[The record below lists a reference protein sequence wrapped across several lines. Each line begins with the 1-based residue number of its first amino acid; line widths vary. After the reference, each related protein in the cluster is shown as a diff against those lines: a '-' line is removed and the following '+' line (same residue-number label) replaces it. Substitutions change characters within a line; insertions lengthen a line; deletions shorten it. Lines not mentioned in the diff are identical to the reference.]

1 MTQLFAG
8 DLQGNLWKLEF
19 TNKFPA
25 DWDAAHLSYYSDGSA
40 PIPMYIAKDGA
51 GNLQPI
57 TMPPFLAYGPNR
69 TLIVAFGTGKYL
81 ETADNA
87 GPFSTQSVYALLDD
101 NTDTAD
107 SGSPTAAIAGR
118 ARLQTAT
125 ANSDGTITSS
135 AFTWGRPLTDD
146 DTTKRSGWYFDMLS
160 SSTTGERQI
169 SAFTVF
175 GSKVYSG
182 SVIPPQTSCEIGS
195 GRSYALDLYAA
206 SGTHLSSDVGILGE
220 PFVIAV
226 GDDSL
231 TKSNSVDQAVRTTTG
246 RIVLQ
251 GSGALKNSAGTTAVA
266 TVFRMSWRQIN
277 NYQELKA
284 AP

>member
-1 MTQLFAG
+1 
-8 DLQGNLWKLEF
+8 
-19 TNKFPA
+19 
-25 DWDAAHLSYYSDGSA
+25 
-40 PIPMYIAKDGA
+40 MYVAKDGS

-101 NTDTAD
+101 NTATAD

-135 AFTWGRPLTDD
+135 AFTWGRAASDG